1 MDKYNNYIRIY
12 SSYTHNG
19 SLNVDKNA
27 LQKLLVGEMLLNL
40 EVLDSQVQ
48 FNSYFYLIFNAY
60 FLHNIKFKELW
71 RNVSQYIPLEFR
83 FNLDVSKIRSD
94 NYRDFLMKAHSYAYV
109 LAMLDIE
116 KFQGDEDLKNI
127 IKLLIF
133 DLQSLPQ
140 SEEEFESTA
149 VSAGR
154 RRKAIIKNVIKILK
168 EKNEYFLVSLFKKDY
183 ENVNVII
190 HVELRDT

>member
-1 MDKYNNYIRIY
+1 MK
-12 SSYTHNG
+12 T
-19 SLNVDKNA
+19 NA
-27 LQKLLVGEMLLNL
+27 LQKLLVSETLLNL

-48 FNSYFYLIFNAY
+48 FYSYLIFNAY
-60 FLHNIKFKELW
+60 FLRNIKFKELW
-71 RNVSQYIPLEFR
+71 RNVSRYIPLELR
-83 FNLDVSKIRSD
+83 FDLNVSKIYSD

-140 SEEEFESTA
+140 SEEEFESKA
-149 VSAGR
+149 VPAGR

-168 EKNEYFLVSLFKKDY
+168 DLEKNEYFLFSSFKKDY
-183 ENVNVII
+183 ENVNIII

>member
-1 MDKYNNYIRIY
+1 MK
-12 SSYTHNG
+12 T
-19 SLNVDKNA
+19 NA

-40 EVLDSQVQ
+40 EVLDSQVRFYRYLL
-48 FNSYFYLIFNAY
+48 FNTY
-60 FLHNIKFKELW
+60 FLHNIKLKELW
-71 RNVSQYIPLEFR
+71 RNVSRYIPLDFS
-83 FNLDVSKIRSD
+83 FDLDVSKIYSD

-109 LAMLDIE
+109 LAMIDIE
-116 KFQGDEDLKNI
+116 KFQDDEDLKNI

-140 SEEEFESTA
+140 SEEEFESKA
-149 VSAGR
+149 VSTGR
-154 RRKAIIKNVIKILK
+154 RRKTIIKNVIKIIKDL
-168 EKNEYFLVSLFKKDY
+168 EKNEYFLFSLFKKDY